1 MTQNMSTEPL
11 RFSPYDETSN
21 AHGILNV
28 EILRDSVDFEALKR
42 VLGAPAYATDEFDT
56 WFVKDQHG
64 VRYAVSAP
72 APVPYTPF
80 KPVNYVTLSV
90 LGDIFKYNISLLA
103 GLGELIQCISK
114 PEYRMRRSSA
124 PEL

>member
-1 MTQNMSTEPL
+1 MPNETLKFT
-11 RFSPYDETSN
+11 PYDEASN

-42 VLGAPAYATDEFDT
+42 ELGAPAYTWADKSDT

-72 APVPYTPF
+72 APVPYSPI

-90 LGDIFKYNISLLA
+90 LGDIYKYKTDLLT
-103 GLGELIQCISK
+103 GLAELVRCISK
-114 PEYRMRRSSA
+114 PEYNVPKSGPLA